1 MTGILSPAVPAG
13 VPGEGPPQM
22 PLAGD
27 QHQIGHLDPGGERS
41 ATPPPS
47 SFPATTGYDGLT

>member
-27 QHQIGHLDPGGERS
+27 QHQISHLDPGGERS

-47 SFPATTGYDGLT
+47 SFPATTLHGR